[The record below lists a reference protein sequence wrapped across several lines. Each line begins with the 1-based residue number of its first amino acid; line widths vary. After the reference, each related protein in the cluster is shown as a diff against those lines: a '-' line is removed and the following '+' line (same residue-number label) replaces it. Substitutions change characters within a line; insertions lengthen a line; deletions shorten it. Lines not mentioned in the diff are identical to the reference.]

1 MMIASCGSV
10 TALTLGLPNATAIPA
25 EKANLPKGLFAAK
38 VPISAKTKQ
47 RLVNDIEAITMIALL
62 RTSNTSL
69 AQGSRIPEILVIG
82 LRLHGRNATIPSE
95 IVELIAAQRKS
106 GIVFVCVRD
115 ADFESTTRQECA
127 FAIRR
132 ALPSRA
138 GHTPTFNVFSSA
150 WAPAGEAMLLIDDPS
165 VDSVDALWE
174 SLCSQVIFESSD
186 PTNLDARIVRHTQ
199 VVQLQADIDKLT
211 RDHQR
216 AKNPEQRNEIFA
228 KLHKAKK
235 QLEALN
241 APLVL

>member
-1 MMIASCGSV
+1 MIASCGSV

-106 GIVFVCVRD
+106 ASYSSACTTPISRVD
-115 ADFESTTRQECA
+115 AAGMRI
-127 FAIRR
+127 AIRR
-132 ALPSRA
+132 ALPGRA

-199 VVQLQADIDKLT
+199 VVQLQSDIDKLT

-228 KLHKAKK
+228 KLRKAKK

>member
-1 MMIASCGSV
+1 MIASCGSV

-106 GIVFVCVRD
+106 GIVFVCVHD
-115 ADFESTTRQECA
+115 ADFEGTTRQECA

-132 ALPSRA
+132 ALPGRA

-150 WAPAGEAMLLIDDPS
+150 WA
-165 VDSVDALWE
+165 
-174 SLCSQVIFESSD
+174 
-186 PTNLDARIVRHTQ
+186 R
-199 VVQLQADIDKLT
+199 
-211 RDHQR
+211 
-216 AKNPEQRNEIFA
+216 PERQCY
-228 KLHKAKK
+228 
-235 QLEALN
+235 
-241 APLVL
+241 